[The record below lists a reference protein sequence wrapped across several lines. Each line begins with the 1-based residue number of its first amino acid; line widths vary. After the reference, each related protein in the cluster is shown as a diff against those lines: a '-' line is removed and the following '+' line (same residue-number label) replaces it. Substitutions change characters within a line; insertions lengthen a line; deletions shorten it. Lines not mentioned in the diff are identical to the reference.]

1 MFKIFFVWHLENYYQ
16 IVKSLKFLLVLENLF
31 ENEMTIQTMISPK
44 THVNLLQIVII
55 DEMVNEISNLMNNI
69 E

>member
-1 MFKIFFVWHLENYYQ
+1 
-16 IVKSLKFLLVLENLF
+16 LVLENLF